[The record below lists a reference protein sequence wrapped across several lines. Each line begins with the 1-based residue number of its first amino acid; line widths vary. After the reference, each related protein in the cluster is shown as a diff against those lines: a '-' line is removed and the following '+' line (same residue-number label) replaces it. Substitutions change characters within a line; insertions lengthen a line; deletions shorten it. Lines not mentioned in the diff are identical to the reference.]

1 VTEKKITI
9 LTQYFPPEMG
19 APQSRLWETA
29 VGLKKRGWQ
38 VHIITAMPNYPT
50 GKIFENYKGKLYS
63 NETIEGITIQR
74 FWLYAS
80 NSKKTIPRI
89 INMLSFSWMCLFA
102 WFKLIKIKP
111 NYIMTES
118 PPLTLALSGLIL
130 SKTTGAKHIMNVS
143 DLWPLSAYELGAIE
157 KGNLF
162 SLLEW
167 LEKFLYKNSFAC
179 TGQSQEIIT
188 AIKNKGG
195 IRCHLYRNGVDF
207 ERFDIKTKPNNMDTS
222 KIVYAGLLG
231 VAQGILVLCKAV
243 PFKQLGFEFHIYGD
257 GAEKKEL
264 EAFLTKNPDCGIYYQ
279 GNAPRKE
286 IPTILHQYDLTII
299 PLIKP
304 IFGAVPSKIYEA
316 MAAGLPIIFAGG
328 GEGAKLIKQHN
339 TGWICEPSDFIAMT
353 KTLSEISKL
362 GAEELNQIKANC
374 KLAAQN
380 TFNREIQINQLHNFL
395 INT

>member
-1 VTEKKITI
+1 
-9 LTQYFPPEMG
+9 MG

-29 VGLKKRGWQ
+29 IGLKKRGWQ
-38 VHIITAMPNYPT
+38 VNIITAMPNYPT
-50 GKIFENYKGKLYS
+50 GKIFDNYKGKLYC
-63 NETIEGITIQR
+63 NETLEGITIQR

-102 WFKLIKIKP
+102 WFKLIRVKP
-111 NYIMTES
+111 QYIMTES

-143 DLWPLSAYELGAIE
+143 DLWPLSAYELGAIG
-157 KGNLF
+157 KGKLY

-167 LEKFLYKNSFAC
+167 LEKFLYRNSFAC
-179 TGQSQEIIT
+179 TGQSQEIVS
-188 AIKNKGG
+188 AIQNKRGK
-195 IRCHLYRNGVDF
+195 RCHLYRNGVDF
-207 ERFDIKTKPNNMDTS
+207 ERFNMNIKSNNQMP

-231 VAQGILVLCKAV
+231 VAQGILALCKSV

-264 EAFLTKNPDCGIYYQ
+264 EAYLSNNPNSGIYYH

-286 IPTILHQYDLTII
+286 IPSILHEYDLTII

-304 IFGAVPSKIYEA
+304 IFGAIPSKIYEA

-328 GEGAKLIKQHN
+328 GEGATLIKQHQ
-339 TGWICEPSDFIAMT
+339 TGWICEPSDYTAMAS
-353 KTLSEISKL
+353 TLTEINKLSK
-362 GAEELNQIKANC
+362 AELNQKKVNC
-374 KLAAQN
+374 KLAAEK
-380 TFNREIQINQLHNFL
+380 TFNREIQINQLHDFL
-395 INT
+395 LNT

>member
-1 VTEKKITI
+1 
-9 LTQYFPPEMG
+9 MG

-29 VGLKKRGWQ
+29 IGLKKRGWQ
-38 VHIITAMPNYPT
+38 VNIITAMPNYPT
-50 GKIFENYKGKLYS
+50 GKIFDHYKGKLYC

-102 WFKLIKIKP
+102 WFKLIRVKP
-111 NYIMTES
+111 QYIMTES

-143 DLWPLSAYELGAIE
+143 DLWPLSAYELGAIG
-157 KGNLF
+157 KGKLYG
-162 SLLEW
+162 LLEW
-167 LEKFLYKNSFAC
+167 LEKFLYRNSFAC
-179 TGQSQEIIT
+179 TGQSQEIVT

-195 IRCHLYRNGVDF
+195 NRCHLYRNGVDF
-207 ERFDIKTKPNNMDTS
+207 ERFDIKTKPNNTATP

-231 VAQGILVLCKAV
+231 VAQGILALCEAV

-264 EAFLTKNPDCGIYYQ
+264 EAYLSNNLNNGIYYH

-286 IPTILHQYDLTII
+286 IPSILHQYDLTII

-304 IFGAVPSKIYEA
+304 IFGAIPSKIYEA

-328 GEGAKLIKQHN
+328 GEGATLIKQHQ
-339 TGWICEPSDFIAMT
+339 TGWICEPSDFTAMAT
-353 KTLSEISKL
+353 TLTEISKL
-362 GAEELNQIKANC
+362 SAAELNQKKVNC
-374 KLAAQN
+374 KLAAEK
-380 TFNREIQINQLHNFL
+380 TFNREIQINQLHDFL
-395 INT
+395 LNT

>member
-1 VTEKKITI
+1 LNSRKITI

-38 VHIITAMPNYPT
+38 VNIITAMPNYPT
-50 GKIFENYKGKLYS
+50 GKIFERYGGKLYS
-63 NETIEGITIQR
+63 NETLEGITIQR

-89 INMLSFSWMCLFA
+89 INMLSFSWMCLFS
-102 WFKLIKIKP
+102 WFKLIRIRP
-111 NYIMTES
+111 YYIMTES

-157 KGNLF
+157 KGKLY

-167 LEKFLYKNSFAC
+167 LEKFLYRNSFAC
-179 TGQSQEIIT
+179 TGQSQEIIS
-188 AIKNKGG
+188 AIQNKGG
-195 IRCHLYRNGVDF
+195 KRCHLYRNGVDF
-207 ERFDIKTKPNNMDTS
+207 ERFNINTKSNNQTP

-231 VAQGILVLCKAV
+231 VAQGILALCKAV

-264 EAFLTKNPDCGIYYQ
+264 ETFLSKNPDRGIYYH

-286 IPTILHQYDLTII
+286 IPIILHKYDLTII

-328 GEGAKLIKQHN
+328 GEGATLIKQHN
-339 TGWICEPSDFIAMT
+339 TGWICEPSDYKSIAA
-353 KTLSEISKL
+353 TLSEISKL
-362 GAEELNQIKANC
+362 GTEKLNQKKANC

-380 TFNREIQINQLHNFL
+380 IFNRELQINHLHDFL